1 MNVFIMGYNELL
13 DIKEVIAKYNISDD
27 DIIIKLTGRYR
38 LLNKDF
44 FNLIK
49 ASSNIDA
56 FIKFYDVC
64 TNVFMYNDAV
74 LGLFA
79 IKCKYLKNFYY
90 LTNKA
95 PEIEFA
101 EYVRLNIDKNNLIE
115 IKDLNLEYCLYLDES
130 NLIIV

>member
-1 MNVFIMGYNELL
+1 
-13 DIKEVIAKYNISDD
+13 
-27 DIIIKLTGRYR
+27 
-38 LLNKDF
+38 
-44 FNLIK
+44 
-49 ASSNIDA
+49 
-56 FIKFYDVC
+56 
-64 TNVFMYNDAV
+64 MYNDAV